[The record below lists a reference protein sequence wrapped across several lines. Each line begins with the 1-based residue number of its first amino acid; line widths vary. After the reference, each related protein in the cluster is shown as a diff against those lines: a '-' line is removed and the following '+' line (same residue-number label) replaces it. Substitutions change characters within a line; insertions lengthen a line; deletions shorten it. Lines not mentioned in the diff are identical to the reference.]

1 MLFVGTIGSQDFS
14 IPASS
19 NLNYLYPSSSEVIK
33 YQVQWQQALYKKR
46 INELKR
52 SPIGYGKIVLLGN
65 SITEGVEEKI
75 DYFKS
80 DEIINR
86 GISGDFTGGVLARLD
101 EIIYFKPKSV
111 FILIGIN
118 DIFDDHPNRV
128 NITSKSVANNIINI
142 ANTIKSGSS
151 STLVYIQTILPVNR
165 EKYMKVNDVRLPK
178 YEKPL
183 RIQIKEINYNLMNS
197 KYDYSI
203 IDIYSKFANERGIIK
218 DSYTSDGVHLNDK
231 GYSVWAN
238 ELNSYFKH

>member
-1 MLFVGTIGSQDFS
+1 MKNSFVSF
-14 IPASS
+14 
-19 NLNYLYPSSSEVIK
+19 
-33 YQVQWQQALYKKR
+33 
-46 INELKR
+46 
-52 SPIGYGKIVLLGN
+52 
-65 SITEGVEEKI
+65 
-75 DYFKS
+75 
-80 DEIINR
+80 
-86 GISGDFTGGVLARLD
+86 
-101 EIIYFKPKSV
+101 

-203 IDIYSKFANERGIIK
+203 IDIYSKFVNERGIIK